1 MKEIDNMATIIS
13 IVVTC
18 ISIGCSIWSFISAK
32 KAKSYKDKAKAA
44 MNLIDIEK
52 LVTQFDY
59 ESKKFVN
66 ATRNDDWF
74 KGINPNNIISPFSD
88 ILSQFNAIYPTL
100 GNPQQLIDL
109 VSNVHKDIQVYIKAN
124 DYEKKSTIGN
134 INKISCELHNYLH
147 KSIEKI

>member
-1 MKEIDNMATIIS
+1 MN
-13 IVVTC
+13 
-18 ISIGCSIWSFISAK
+18 SIGCSIWSFISAK
-32 KAKSYKDKAKAA
+32 KAKSYKDKAKNALS
-44 MNLIDIEK
+44 LIETEK
-52 LVTQFDY
+52 LVSQFDN

-109 VSNVHKDIQVYIKAN
+109 VANVHKNIQVYTKAK
-124 DYEKKSTIGN
+124 DDEKKSTIGN
-134 INKISCELHNYLH
+134 INKISCELHNYFH
-147 KSIEKI
+147 KFIDEI